1 MAIKTFTAGEI
12 LTAADTNTYLA
23 NSGLTYITS
32 GALSSTATNFAG
44 CFTSTY
50 DNYRIV
56 LSSISLSADAD
67 IYWRGL
73 VGTTPS
79 TSADYSFAFLGIRA
93 DNTQQNAT
101 NPAVS
106 IAYTGITAVGG
117 VGGVIVG
124 SASIDMYGPKLAQR
138 TFSTSNATGYNSGFY
153 CRQGQSH
160 FNLTT
165 SFDGIQFLTTAA
177 PTMTGTV
184 TIFGYR
190 KP

>member
-1 MAIKTFTAGEI
+1 MTVLPAFTTGQVF
-12 LTAADTNTYLA
+12 TSAAANDMA

-32 GALSSTATNFAG
+32 GALSSTGTNFAG

-56 LSSISLSADAD
+56 MSSLALSADAD
-67 IYWRGL
+67 IYWAGL

-79 TSADYSFAFLGIRA
+79 TSADYSFAQLGLRA
-93 DNTQQNAT
+93 DNTALNAANSAST
-101 NPAVS
+101 LG
-106 IAYTGITAVGG
+106 YTGFTATGG
-117 VGGVIVG
+117 VGGVVVG
-124 SASIDMYGPKLAQR
+124 SVSIDIYGPKLTQR
-138 TFSTSNATGYNSGFY
+138 TFMTVNAMGYSLGFY
-153 CRQGQSH
+153 ARQGMSH

-165 SFDGIQFLTTAA
+165 SFNGIRFTAGAA